1 MVLASGSYFVLTAI
15 PHEIVVGVVVFA
27 VLYFV
32 LSKVLLPKLDAVY
45 AERHDR
51 IDGTL
56 ERAEQARAEA
66 RRADQE
72 YRTRIGEAREEASR
86 IRDGAREEGRRHSE
100 EVLAEA
106 REEAAQLVAEGRG
119 ELDQER
125 SRLRSDLQPDIARLS
140 RDLAGRILGRR
151 VGEDEYGD
159 TVDSYLAQRA

>member
-15 PHEIVVGVVVFA
+15 PHEIVVGLVVFA
-27 VLYFV
+27 VLYLV
-32 LSKVLLPKLDAVY
+32 LSRAMLPKLDAVY

-72 YRTRIGEAREEASR
+72 YRVRISQAREEAAR
-86 IRDGAREEGRRHSE
+86 IRDAAREEGRRHSE

-106 REEAAQLVAEGRG
+106 REEAARIVAQGRG
-119 ELDQER
+119 ELDEER
-125 SRLRSDLQPDIARLS
+125 SRLRTDLQPDIARLS
-140 RDLAGRILGRR
+140 RQLAGRILGRE
-151 VGEDEYGD
+151 VGDGEYGE